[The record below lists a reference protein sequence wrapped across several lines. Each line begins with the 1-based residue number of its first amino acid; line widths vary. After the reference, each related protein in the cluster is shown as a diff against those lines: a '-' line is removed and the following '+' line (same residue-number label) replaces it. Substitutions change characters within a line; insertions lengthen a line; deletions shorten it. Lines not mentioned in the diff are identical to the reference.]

1 MRECV
6 FVELS
11 FRTQCR
17 CVMKLHI
24 QHRHH
29 SPSAAFTALVT
40 QQIESL
46 REALQIDEAR
56 VLIERRLESSPP
68 FRISAH
74 LVTPGP
80 DVLAEAVDHTLRA
93 ALQKLVAELES
104 RIDHRHRKR
113 ARRKQDH
120 FRTDVPVK
128 VTAPPTLR

>member
-1 MRECV
+1 
-6 FVELS
+6 
-11 FRTQCR
+11 
-17 CVMKLHI
+17 MKLLI

-29 SPSAAFTALVT
+29 SPSDAFTALVT

-56 VLIERRLESSPP
+56 VLIEHRLESSPP

-93 ALQKLVAELES
+93 ALKKLVAELES

-128 VTAPPTLR
+128 VTAAATPK

>member
-1 MRECV
+1 
-6 FVELS
+6 
-11 FRTQCR
+11 
-17 CVMKLHI
+17 MKLII

-29 SPSAAFTALVT
+29 QPSDAFTALVT

-46 REALQIDEAR
+46 HEALQIDEAR
-56 VLIERRLESSPP
+56 VLIEHRLESSPP

-93 ALQKLVAELES
+93 ALQKLVVELES

-128 VTAPPTLR
+128 VVAAATPK